1 MRPVSLISRRRRR
14 QLSRRSRRP
23 AKRSR
28 LGDAPW
34 KTTYRVDSIAYT
46 QLRGMFRTPKRIAF
60 PKIPIMI
67 KHISIRLRL
76 ATFLMLGAGLAQGAL
91 AADPAPASS
100 SISPTTIDAVL
111 KGGKK
116 SGGDDFLPVD
126 EAFRFSA
133 FPDGADHV
141 KLVWQIADGYYL
153 YRARVKVSTT
163 SQQAQLGAL
172 QMPTGETKQD
182 EFFGKQEIYHHE
194 LVAGVPV
201 ARAAAAAIS
210 LPLEVTYQGC
220 ASAGLCYPPQTKSIT
235 VSLTASNGPGAG
247 SAGAGSL
254 ADGGSGGTGA
264 GGNAGSTT
272 AGGANGLADTAAG
285 GGPSGANGAPTATG
299 AAGFNAA
306 SVPVTPG
313 ANGGFVSEQDRFAA
327 LITSGNT
334 FLMLGGFFLAGL
346 LLAFTPCVLP
356 MVPILSGIIAGQGK
370 DVTTGRAFTLSLT
383 YVLGMALTYTI
394 AGALCAAAGK
404 QVQTL
409 FQQPWILGLFAAV
422 FVALALSM
430 FGLFTIQMP
439 SAIQS
444 RLADVSNRQT
454 AGTFGGVA
462 LMGIL
467 SALIVTTCVGPAL
480 VGALVV
486 IGQTGQIARG
496 AAALFA
502 MSLGMGTPL
511 LIVGASAGKLLPKAG
526 AWMDAVKKLFGVMM
540 LAVADWMLARIIPER
555 FGLLLWAIPA
565 FICAWILWTEIK
577 PRTSIGWM
585 VRFAGV
591 AAGLYGASLIAGYAL
606 GNTDPLAP
614 LASRSAQSQELAF
627 EPIKSV
633 ADLQKAITRA
643 NAQGR
648 TVLVDFSAKWCVSC
662 KEMEKYTFTD
672 TAVKTALDHTVLL
685 RADVTD
691 NDADDQALLKHMG
704 IIGPPTIAFY
714 GLNGSERANYR
725 VVGFMKAPEFASHAR
740 EALGG

>member
-1 MRPVSLISRRRRR
+1 M
-14 QLSRRSRRP
+14 
-23 AKRSR
+23 
-28 LGDAPW
+28 
-34 KTTYRVDSIAYT
+34 
-46 QLRGMFRTPKRIAF
+46 AF

-67 KHISIRLRL
+67 KHISIRLC
-76 ATFLMLGAGLAQGAL
+76 AAFLMLGAGLAQGAL
-91 AADPAPASS
+91 AADPPATTGGMSVGAPASTAPASS

-194 LVAGVPV
+194 LIAGVPV
-201 ARAAAAAIS
+201 ARAAAAAIA

-247 SAGAGSL
+247 S
-254 ADGGSGGTGA
+254 GGG
-264 GGNAGSTT
+264 
-272 AGGANGLADTAAG
+272 GGANGLADSGTGSGSAGAGSTAAG
-285 GGPSGANGAPTATG
+285 GANTATG

-409 FQQPWILGLFAAV
+409 FQQPWILGLFAAL

-439 SAIQS
+439 SAIQT

-585 VRFAGV
+585 MRFAGV

-627 EPIKSV
+627 QPIKSV
-633 ADLQKAITRA
+633 TDLQKAITQA

-672 TAVKTALDHTVLL
+672 AAVKTALDRTVLL

>member
-1 MRPVSLISRRRRR
+1 M
-14 QLSRRSRRP
+14 
-23 AKRSR
+23 
-28 LGDAPW
+28 
-34 KTTYRVDSIAYT
+34 
-46 QLRGMFRTPKRIAF
+46 AF

-67 KHISIRLRL
+67 KHISIRLC
-76 ATFLMLGAGLAQGAL
+76 AAFLMLGAGLAQGAL
-91 AADPAPASS
+91 AADPPATTGGMSVGAPASTAPASS

-201 ARAAAAAIS
+201 ARAAAAAIA

-247 SAGAGSL
+247 SGGGGGANGQADSGTGSGSAGAGST
-254 ADGGSGGTGA
+254 A
-264 GGNAGSTT
+264 
-272 AGGANGLADTAAG
+272 AGGAN
-285 GGPSGANGAPTATG
+285 TATG

-585 VRFAGV
+585 MRFAGV

-627 EPIKSV
+627 QPIKSV
-633 ADLQKAITRA
+633 TDLQKAITQA

-672 TAVKTALDHTVLL
+672 AAVKTALDHTVLL

>member
-1 MRPVSLISRRRRR
+1 M
-14 QLSRRSRRP
+14 
-23 AKRSR
+23 
-28 LGDAPW
+28 
-34 KTTYRVDSIAYT
+34 
-46 QLRGMFRTPKRIAF
+46 AF

-67 KHISIRLRL
+67 KHISIRLC
-76 ATFLMLGAGLAQGAL
+76 AAFLMLGAGLAQGAL
-91 AADPAPASS
+91 AADPPATTGGMSVGAPASTAPASS

-247 SAGAGSL
+247 S
-254 ADGGSGGTGA
+254 GGG
-264 GGNAGSTT
+264 
-272 AGGANGLADTAAG
+272 GGANGLADSGTGSGSAGAGSTAAG
-285 GGPSGANGAPTATG
+285 GANTATG

-409 FQQPWILGLFAAV
+409 FQQPWILGLFAAL

-585 VRFAGV
+585 MRFAGV

-627 EPIKSV
+627 QPIKSV
-633 ADLQKAITRA
+633 TDLQKAITQA

-672 TAVKTALDHTVLL
+672 AAVKTALDHTVLL

>member
-1 MRPVSLISRRRRR
+1 M
-14 QLSRRSRRP
+14 
-23 AKRSR
+23 
-28 LGDAPW
+28 
-34 KTTYRVDSIAYT
+34 
-46 QLRGMFRTPKRIAF
+46 AF

-67 KHISIRLRL
+67 KHISIRLC
-76 ATFLMLGAGLAQGAL
+76 AAFLMLGAGLAQGAL
-91 AADPAPASS
+91 AADPPATTGGMSVGAPASTAPASS

-194 LVAGVPV
+194 LIAGVPV

-247 SAGAGSL
+247 S
-254 ADGGSGGTGA
+254 GGG
-264 GGNAGSTT
+264 
-272 AGGANGLADTAAG
+272 GGANGLADSGTGSGSAGAGSTAAG
-285 GGPSGANGAPTATG
+285 GANTATG

-409 FQQPWILGLFAAV
+409 FQQPWILGLFAAL

-585 VRFAGV
+585 MRFAGV

-627 EPIKSV
+627 QPIKSV
-633 ADLQKAITRA
+633 TDLQKAITQA

-672 TAVKTALDHTVLL
+672 AAVKTALDHTVLL